1 MIDKLKQHLDSI
13 TPEKL
18 NKEIEDIQQEFNADS
33 PTMEEFLDLE
43 KMEQKLDTQLESET
57 TESLNEWL
65 DNKRSQFLDS
75 CDMEDCP
82 HCAYELQEE
91 FDDDDMLTDDE
102 WLIREKHKQTIEF
115 GEWLISSNWSCFD
128 STEKSKVYVNL
139 LITDALLNMEQ
150 VFEIFLKEKCK

>member
-1 MIDKLKQHLDSI
+1 MTSKQTQQVAGVDFTNPNADKILSNTTLNVKLKQHLDSI
-13 TPEKL
+13 TPEKF
-18 NKEIEDIQQEFNADS
+18 NKEIEDIQQESNADS
-33 PTMEEFLDLE
+33 PTME
-43 KMEQKLDTQLESET
+43 
-57 TESLNEWL
+57 
-65 DNKRSQFLDS
+65 QFICRL
-75 CDMEDCP
+75 EDCP

-128 STEKSKVYVNL
+128 STEKGKVYVNL
-139 LITDALLNMEQ
+139 LKTDALLDMEQ